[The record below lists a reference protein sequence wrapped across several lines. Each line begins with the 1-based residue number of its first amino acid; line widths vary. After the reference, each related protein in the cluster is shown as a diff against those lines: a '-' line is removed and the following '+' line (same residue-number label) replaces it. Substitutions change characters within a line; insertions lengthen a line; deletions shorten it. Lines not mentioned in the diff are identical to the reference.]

1 MAAVSVNA
9 ERDSRRRL
17 RAGFAVPP
25 GPVRVPGT
33 RGCPNRGAYAAAGR
47 VVRHGLIGR
56 RGGPAAGEEALE
68 RRVAR
73 APRRAELA
81 PGALLR
87 VLVVAEAE
95 KARPVAKAVALHL
108 VVAHFGDKLRL
119 HRRLLELA
127 CAPAV
132 RFREAPVR
140 FCVDERE
147 NALGDLLVAGGG
159 YRGGAD
165 VVEPAV
171 VAVET
176 EQERRDP
183 VRLRLPAQANDD
195 GVRRLVRLHLHDC
208 LAGAG
213 PVRLVDPL
221 GNHAVEAG
229 GLECVEPF
237 LGAGGVAGAG

>member
-56 RGGPAAGEEALE
+56 RGGPSAGEEALE

-108 VVAHFGDKLRL
+108 VVAHFGD
-119 HRRLLELA
+119 
-127 CAPAV
+127 
-132 RFREAPVR
+132 
-140 FCVDERE
+140 ERE

-171 VAVET
+171 VAVEA

-183 VRLRLPAQANDD
+183 VRLRLPAQADDD

-208 LAGAG
+208 LAGAR
-213 PVRLVDPL
+213 PVRLVDAL